1 MIVPER
7 VVAGLRLVFPCK
19 NAAFPSSLYLLTSR
33 LICQRDK
40 SSFNSA
46 RSFVIWLLET
56 ALMTLYFS
64 SSNIFN
70 MTPNPVT
77 PIYTDKNNLYSGHN
91 HLLMTKTLSFIND
104 TIVLLRNSS
113 CKYIML

>member
-1 MIVPER
+1 
-7 VVAGLRLVFPCK
+7 
-19 NAAFPSSLYLLTSR
+19 
-33 LICQRDK
+33 
-40 SSFNSA
+40 
-46 RSFVIWLLET
+46 
-56 ALMTLYFS
+56 MTLYFS

-104 TIVLLRNSS
+104 KFAATLGNVL
-113 CKYIML
+113 KKEH